1 MKIRTDYVSNS
12 SSSSFVLLGKTMS
25 FNKFVESVKA
35 AGFKSQCSE
44 DDEYYVDFWEI
55 KDWIVDK
62 TKGFID
68 AEASGEDGDY
78 EDVVVGVDPSKMNDN
93 VTLKDFKNEVIGK
106 LETIGI
112 DAKLSD
118 IEFTSGGSDASGMF
132 FIESCG

>member
-1 MKIRTDYVSNS
+1 ML
-12 SSSSFVLLGKTMS
+12 FGKTTS
-25 FNKFVESVKA
+25 FDKFVESVKA
-35 AGFKSQCSE
+35 AGFKSKYSE
-44 DDEYYVDFWEI
+44 DDEYDVNFWKI

-68 AEASGEDGDY
+68 AEASGEAGNY
-78 EDVVVGVDPSKMNDN
+78 EDVVVGVDPSKMNDID
-93 VTLKDFKNEVIGK
+93 TLKDFKNEVISK

-118 IEFTSGGSDASGMF
+118 IKFTSGGSDAGGMS

>member
-12 SSSSFVLLGKTMS
+12 SSSSFVLLGKTMT
-25 FNKFVESVKA
+25 FDKFVESVKA
-35 AGFKSQCSE
+35 AGFKSQCE

-78 EDVVVGVDPSKMNDN
+78 EDAVVGVDPPKMNDN

-118 IEFTSGGSDASGMF
+118 IEFTSGGSDASGMS

>member
-1 MKIRTDYVSNS
+1 MKIRTDYVRNS

-25 FNKFVESVKA
+25 FDKFVESVKV
-35 AGFKSQCSE
+35 AGFKSQCE
-44 DDEYYVDFWEI
+44 DDEYYVDFLEI

-78 EDVVVGVDPSKMNDN
+78 EDVVVGVDPSKMNDID
-93 VTLKDFKNEVIGK
+93 TLKDFKNEVIDK

-118 IEFTSGGSDASGMF
+118 IEFTSGGSDASGMS

>member
-25 FNKFVESVKA
+25 FDKFVESVKA
-35 AGFKSQCSE
+35 AGFKSKYSE

-68 AEASGEDGDY
+68 AVEAY
-78 EDVVVGVDPSKMNDN
+78 
-93 VTLKDFKNEVIGK
+93 
-106 LETIGI
+106 
-112 DAKLSD
+112 
-118 IEFTSGGSDASGMF
+118 GSLAGNIRHQEQEEQDQCAGPEGMF
-132 FIESCG
+132 YSQRHKLTRQPQA

>member
-12 SSSSFVLLGKTMS
+12 SSSSFVLLGKTMT
-25 FNKFVESVKA
+25 FDKFVESVKA

-68 AEASGEDGDY
+68 AEASGEAGDY
-78 EDVVVGVDPSKMNDN
+78 EDVVVGVDPSKMNDID
-93 VTLKDFKNEVIGK
+93 TLKDFKNEVISK

-118 IEFTSGGSDASGMF
+118 IEFTSGGSDASGMS